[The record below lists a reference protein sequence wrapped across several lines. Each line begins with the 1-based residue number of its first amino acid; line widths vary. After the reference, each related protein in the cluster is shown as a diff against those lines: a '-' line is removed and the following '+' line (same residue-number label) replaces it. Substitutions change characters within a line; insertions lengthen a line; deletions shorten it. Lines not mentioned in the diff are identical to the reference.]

1 MDMKRRMNMKGIN
14 LNKIAPGK
22 IIALGFMMVIL
33 VGAILLWLPISA
45 NEGVE
50 VSFLD
55 ALFTA
60 TSAVCVTGLA
70 TVDPGDTFNVF
81 GRTVLALLIQ
91 TGGLGVTCI
100 GVGIIWLTG
109 KRVGLKQRTLVR
121 EALNLNSF
129 KGVVKLVR
137 AILLMTL
144 SFELIG
150 AILSFMV
157 FREQY
162 ETWDAIGIS
171 IFHAVSSFN
180 NAGFDILG
188 GFKNLLD
195 YQSNV
200 LLNLTTCG
208 LIICGG
214 LGFLV
219 HIDVIKNRSFKKLTF
234 HSKVVLTM
242 TISLLTI
249 GTLLIRW
256 TEDVPW
262 LVAFFN
268 STSARTAG
276 FSTYPIGNFTEAGLL
291 VMIVLMFI
299 GASPGSTGGG
309 IKTTTLFVLIQS
321 IKSTAT
327 NQHCQAFKR
336 SIPLEA
342 IMKAFMITLLSLT
355 VVIMG
360 TLAICIFEPYNTFAQ
375 NIFEVVSAFG
385 TVGLSTGITPEL
397 VSPSKIVL
405 IIIMYIGR
413 VGPLTVASLWF
424 TKEKSSLKYSEGL
437 ITIG

>member
-1 MDMKRRMNMKGIN
+1 MLFRS
-14 LNKIAPGK
+14 
-22 IIALGFMMVIL
+22 
-33 VGAILLWLPISA
+33 ILLWLPISA
-45 NEGVE
+45 NDGVR

-55 ALFTA
+55 ALFTS

-70 TVDPGDTFNVF
+70 SIDIADNFNIF
-81 GRTVLALLIQ
+81 GRTIVALLIQ

-100 GVGIIWLTG
+100 GVGIIWLAG

-129 KGVVKLVR
+129 RGVVRLVK

-150 AILSFMV
+150 AILSFV
-157 FREQY
+157 AFREHY
-162 ETWDAIGIS
+162 DTWDAIGIS
-171 IFHAVSSFN
+171 VFHAVSSFN
-180 NAGFDILG
+180 NAGFDVLG
-188 GFKNLLD
+188 SFKGLVE

-219 HIDVIKNRSFKKLTF
+219 LIDVMKNRSFKKLMF

-242 TISLLTI
+242 TISLLII
-249 GTLLIRW
+249 GTLLLRW
-256 TEDVPW
+256 TEDMPW
-262 LVAFFN
+262 LVAFFH

-276 FSTYPIGNFTEAGLL
+276 FSTYPIGKFTEAGLL
-291 VMIVLMFI
+291 VLIVLMFI

-327 NQHCQAFKR
+327 NQHCEAFKR
-336 SIPLEA
+336 RIPCEA
-342 IMKAFMITLLSLT
+342 IMKAFMITLLSLG
-355 VVIMG
+355 VVVVG
-360 TLAICIFEPYNTFAQ
+360 TFAMCIFEPEYTFAQ
-375 NIFEVVSAFG
+375 NIF
-385 TVGLSTGITPEL
+385 
-397 VSPSKIVL
+397 
-405 IIIMYIGR
+405 
-413 VGPLTVASLWF
+413 
-424 TKEKSSLKYSEGL
+424 
-437 ITIG
+437 